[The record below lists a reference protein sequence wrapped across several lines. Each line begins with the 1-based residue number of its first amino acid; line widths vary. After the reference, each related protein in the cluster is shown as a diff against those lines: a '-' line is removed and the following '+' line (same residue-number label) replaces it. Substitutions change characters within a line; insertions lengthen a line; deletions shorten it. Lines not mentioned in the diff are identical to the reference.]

1 MPVDTLDWA
10 ENDESD
16 GRALRIFDSPAAPWP
31 PCNRAHTT
39 PDGEKKNG
47 TATCDASICVS
58 CAKTAPRAARPMDE
72 LPQSTI
78 GLPPISQPT
87 TSFLRFTL
95 DTLQARLLA

>member
-39 PDGEKKNG
+39 PDGEKKKRHRHMRCQYMRFVRQNG
-47 TATCDASICVS
+47 TPGRT
-58 CAKTAPRAARPMDE
+58 PN
-72 LPQSTI
+72 
-78 GLPPISQPT
+78 G
-87 TSFLRFTL
+87 
-95 DTLQARLLA
+95 